1 MPDVSPVDERR
12 LHTGA
17 KPDDEWVVTSCNGCF
32 NICAIRVRRKD
43 GKILDVVG
51 DPEIASSKGKICGK
65 SKARIVDLY
74 NPDRVL
80 KPLMRTNPEKGI
92 GVDPQWKEIS
102 WEEAMDIVVARL
114 KKVHDDDP
122 RKLVIN
128 NFDLCNF
135 HIAQAFAAAFGTPN
149 DQFYAV
155 TCGNGLHTIFYLT
168 LGAINSE
175 IDLDYCEHMILCGSQ
190 LGHGVNNNPIEG
202 IAGMADAR
210 RRGAKLIVIDPICGH
225 AGAKAD
231 EWVPI
236 LPGTDGALALG
247 MLNVL
252 LNDLGIYDA
261 EFLKKKTNAPY
272 LVGPDGRYVREE
284 GSGKPLVWDAEAGE
298 SKPHDASDVSD
309 YALEDTFEVGGV
321 ECRPAFDILKQHVK
335 DNYPLDKVSE
345 ITTVP
350 ADTIHRLA
358 KEFGEAAHIGET
370 REIEGETLPFRPA
383 AIEWKRGISHH
394 KNSWH
399 SCFSLMLLNTVLGNL
414 NAPGGILGTNPHG
427 PFSYW
432 NMFAGRD
439 GMLTTDQHSKLFI
452 GFDSFACFL
461 SPYPPREVKPPEHL
475 NLREL
480 LPVTGFIPTIPI
492 FTIADPEKFRIPY
505 KPEVMITC
513 RTNPMISNPDPKAVA
528 EMLKKLDFIIG
539 FGIKIDETLEFA
551 DIILPEA
558 HDFERYWFFPP
569 NAPAGFQKPG
579 PGDWYYQIV
588 QPVLE
593 PPGEVRSWIE
603 VMMEIAERLGLL
615 AEFNDSMNMATGLLM
630 LDNLAL
636 EADKRY
642 TTGEICLRLAEMFA
656 WIGDREITP
665 DTFTEKEPALNL
677 GPKSV
682 EEAYANPLNDARAP
696 VYMEHLIDVGERVK
710 EVTHELGMDFWDVS
724 SYNPL
729 PTWTPCPAYE
739 EGGEEYD
746 LFLTSSRLPLHCHSI
761 SADNPWVS
769 DVCSRNPLDYN
780 ILLNSETAAAKG
792 IEDGDTVCVE
802 SKTGKVRGTVCVTEC
817 IHPQVVGTLGGHLG
831 QWARHKKIARG
842 KGINHNALIA
852 FDWDLVETV
861 SGQSDSCAR
870 VKIYKEGG

>member
-1 MPDVSPVDERR
+1 MGEVSPVDERR
-12 LHTGA
+12 LRTGA
-17 KPDDEWVVTSCNGCF
+17 QPDDEWVVTSCNACF

-43 GKILDVVG
+43 GKVVDVIG
-51 DPEIASSKGKICGK
+51 DPEVASSRGKLCGK

-74 NPDRVL
+74 NPNRILRPL
-80 KPLMRTNPEKGI
+80 KRTNPEKGI
-92 GVDPQWKEIS
+92 GVDPGWVEIS
-102 WEEAMDIVVARL
+102 WDEAMDIVVDRL
-114 KKVHDDDP
+114 RKVLEEDP

-128 NFDLCNF
+128 TFDLCNF
-135 HIAQAFAAAFGTPN
+135 HIAQTFAAAFGTPN
-149 DQFYAV
+149 DQFYTV

-175 IDLDYCEHMILCGSQ
+175 IDLDYCRHMILCGSQ
-190 LGHGVNNNPIEG
+190 LGHGVNNNPLEG

-210 RRGAKLIVIDPICGH
+210 RRGAKLVVIDPICGH

-261 EFLKKKTNAPY
+261 DFLKHKTNAPY
-272 LVGPDGRYVREE
+272 LVGPDGRYVRED
-284 GSGKPLVWDAEAGE
+284 GTGKPQVWDASTGV
-298 SKPHDASDVSD
+298 PRPYDAPDVAD
-309 YALEDTFEVGGV
+309 YALEGTFKVGGV
-321 ECRPAFDILKQHVK
+321 VCRTAFDILKEHVRE
-335 DNYPLDKVSE
+335 NFSLEKVSE

-358 KEFGEAAHIGET
+358 KEFGEAACIGET
-370 REIEGETLPFRPA
+370 IEIDGVTLPFRPV

-427 PFSYW
+427 PFGYW
-432 NMFAGRD
+432 RMFPGKD

-452 GFDSFACFL
+452 GFDSFACFI
-461 SPYPPREVKPPEHL
+461 SPYPPREVKPPENV

-480 LPVTGFIPTIPI
+480 FPVTGFLPTIPV
-492 FTIADPEKFRIPY
+492 FTIADPEKFRMPY

-513 RTNPMISNPDPKAVA
+513 RTNPMISNPGTGAVA
-528 EMLKKLDFIIG
+528 EMLKQLDFIIG

-579 PGDWYYQIV
+579 QGDWYYQIV
-588 QPVLE
+588 QPVVE
-593 PPGEVRSWIE
+593 PPPGVRSWIE
-603 VMMEIAERLGLL
+603 VMMEIAERLGLQ
-615 AEFNDSMNMATGLLM
+615 EKFNDTMNMATGLLF
-630 LDNLAL
+630 LDHLKL
-636 EADKRY
+636 EPEKRY
-642 TTGEICLRLAEMFA
+642 TTGEICLRLADMFA
-656 WIGDREITP
+656 FIGDREITP
-665 DTFTEKEPALNL
+665 DTFTAKEPALNL

-696 VYMEHLIDVGERVK
+696 VYMEHLIDVGEQVK
-710 EVTHELGMDFWDVS
+710 KVTRELGMDFWDVS

-729 PTWTPCPAYE
+729 PNWTPCPAFE
-739 EGGEEYD
+739 EDGEEYD
-746 LFLTSSRLPLHCHSI
+746 LFLTSSRLALHTHSI

-769 DVCSRNPLDYN
+769 DICSRNPLDYN
-780 ILLNSETAAAKG
+780 ILLNSETAAARG
-792 IEDGDTVCVE
+792 IEDGDSVCVE
-802 SKTGKVRGTVCVTEC
+802 SRAGKVKGTVRVTEC
-817 IHPQVVGTLGGHLG
+817 VHPRVVGTLGGHLG
-831 QWARHKKIARG
+831 QWAKHKDIARG
-842 KGINHNALIA
+842 KGVCHNSLIA

-870 VKIYKEGG
+870 VKIYKEGV